1 MHMLTSSRATLGAIC
16 HSNLHID
23 KTAPLATYMM
33 DKMPDVL
40 HVLTN
45 FSLLSLIVLSVVLS
59 ITIHLLR
66 NYLALRHIPGPI
78 LASITPF
85 WRAYHQHNGTLR
97 HKIIAL
103 HEQYGPMVKYA
114 PSTVSIRDASA
125 IQTIYS
131 SKVGSFTINESYMP
145 LLGIDP
151 KTKKDVRS
159 LVTMEEA
166 GHAKLRRAVAGAFS
180 QNAVAEMEAILEQ
193 AIHELIEALDDAAA
207 TSREIDLSETLLFYS
222 LDNATRMVFGEPGGH
237 LRTNSVIQGL
247 GTMIRQRFAHWGY
260 WSSLPRLER
269 WVNRNPI
276 ALYFRNSQPADF
288 VRKAASK
295 VAERVQRPWLSS
307 QPDLLNQL
315 INAGGKYP
323 EVMERGGLM
332 GILMSTISGAADTTA
347 STLAGILHFLATH
360 PEVLRK
366 LRLEL
371 EGVEAV
377 EGVPKFADTKGLPYL
392 DAVVK
397 ESMRLF
403 SLPNWPIERLVPEG
417 GATFCDLLLP
427 AGVSVG
433 VLPAAMHMDCSV
445 YGSDVGVFRPE
456 RWLSGDAEAT
466 RRMEASFL
474 GFSRGKRVCLGQNI
488 ALVQLKKVVPA
499 VLGRYEMELAEGATL
514 EADFSSAIVVMKP
527 LMVRLRRR

>member
-1 MHMLTSSRATLGAIC
+1 
-16 HSNLHID
+16 
-23 KTAPLATYMM
+23 M
-33 DKMPDVL
+33 DQVQDVL

-45 FSLLSLIVLSVVLS
+45 IGPLSLITLSVVLS

-66 NYLALRHIPGPI
+66 NYITLQHIPGPM
-78 LASITPF
+78 LASLTPL
-85 WRAYHQHNGTLR
+85 WRTYHQHNGTLR
-97 HKIIAL
+97 RKIITL
-103 HEQYGPMVKYA
+103 HKQYGPIVKYA

-131 SKVGSFTINESYMP
+131 SVAGSKGGSFTINDSYMP

-180 QNAVAEMEAILEQ
+180 PNAVAEMEAILEQ
-193 AIHELIEALDDAAA
+193 AMHELVEALDDAAA
-207 TSREIDLSETLLFYS
+207 TGREIDLSETLLFYS

-237 LRTNSVIQGL
+237 LRTNSDIQGL
-247 GTMIRQRFAHWGY
+247 GAMIRQRFAHWGY

-288 VRKAASK
+288 VRKAATK
-295 VAERVQRPWLSS
+295 VAERVERPWLGS

-315 INAGGKYP
+315 IKAREKYP
-323 EVMERGGLM
+323 EVMEMGGLM
-332 GILMSTISGAADTTA
+332 GIVMSTISGAADTTA
-347 STLAGILHFLATH
+347 STLAGILYFLATR
-360 PEVLRK
+360 PKVLRR
-366 LRLEL
+366 LRKEL
-371 EGVEAV
+371 EDVET
-377 EGVPKFADTKGLPYL
+377 EKGVPKFADTKGLPYL

-403 SLPNWPIERLVPEG
+403 SLLNWPMERLVPEG
-417 GATFCDLLLP
+417 GATFCDHVLP

-433 VLPAAMHMDCSV
+433 VLPAAMHMDQSV
-445 YGSDVGVFRPE
+445 YGSDVEIFRPE
-456 RWLSGDAEAT
+456 RWLSGDADVT
-466 RRMEASFL
+466 RKMEASFL

-488 ALVQLKKVVPA
+488 AVVQLKKVVPA
-499 VLGRYEMELAEGATL
+499 VVWRYEVRLVEEGAQL
-514 EADFSSAIVVMKP
+514 EADYSSAIVVMKP
-527 LMVRLRRR
+527 LLVRLRRREL